1 MTMQAVIRAKFEEES
16 KAAAKPVTSW
26 LARQKLLPSR
36 RIPFRKT
43 KAEEAKLA
51 EMGLHLSRLLPAYG
65 SLHISPTNAQRHFA
79 LSAKACA
86 TFPSSWCLKAPG
98 TGQQLYAK
106 VLLLQLMYRA

>member
-43 KAEEAKLA
+43 KAEEASWQRWDFTSQDSCQPMAHFTSALQ
-51 EMGLHLSRLLPAYG
+51 MLRGTLLCLQRLMQHFLHHG
-65 SLHISPTNAQRHFA
+65 
-79 LSAKACA
+79 
-86 TFPSSWCLKAPG
+86 
-98 TGQQLYAK
+98 
-106 VLLLQLMYRA
+106 V